1 MKIKRVWGVFLGSLV
16 LLLPVRLC
24 QQIFLVDRSTG
35 FYTDKGVTSIGIT
48 TVLAVAVLLI
58 LLMTSR
64 AKDHPTG
71 EAPFIRSGGAA
82 VMAMFCGFMFLGE
95 GIYSLLAQPA
105 IENTAINAVLSVVG
119 MLAGSTVLLTA
130 YDLATGMNHLD
141 QSPFLGL
148 FPPLWGCVCL
158 VGMFIT
164 YTAVVNAVENFYDT
178 CTVIFLLLFLF
189 SFSKYMAGLEGCRK
203 LFIYGFPGVLLALLT
218 GLPSFVLTLMGA
230 DLSSAFPVSLHL
242 LNLVIALYVLS
253 LLVCVYR
260 HEMKKSGS
268 PVLNG
273 QGPVP
278 MEQKP
283 SEGTE
288 PAGEIPSFSWSR
300 EDEEKCRTV
309 LEGLKGKEVF
319 REKEKSPYDENF

>member
-1 MKIKRVWGVFLGSLV
+1 MKK
-16 LLLPVRLC
+16 
-24 QQIFLVDRSTG
+24 
-35 FYTDKGVTSIGIT
+35 
-48 TVLAVAVLLI
+48 
-58 LLMTSR
+58 
-64 AKDHPTG
+64 
-71 EAPFIRSGGAA
+71 
-82 VMAMFCGFMFLGE
+82 
-95 GIYSLLAQPA
+95 
-105 IENTAINAVLSVVG
+105 
-119 MLAGSTVLLTA
+119 
-130 YDLATGMNHLD
+130 
-141 QSPFLGL
+141 
-148 FPPLWGCVCL
+148 
-158 VGMFIT
+158 
-164 YTAVVNAVENFYDT
+164 YDT
-178 CTVIFLLLFLF
+178 
-189 SFSKYMAGLEGCRK
+189 KK
-203 LFIYGFPGVLLALLT
+203 LVLLALLT

-319 REKEKSPYDENF
+319 REKI